1 MIIDTESHI
10 FRFFTAPDRLG
21 SGVFT
26 KPCTWHE
33 RPAELLIAEMDR
45 AGVEKAILISYDAE
59 DILWYLQRKRLAVE
73 DFAGG
78 SKYTLD
84 GVRRFPDRFVW
95 YVTIKDPRRYDTVSL
110 LREERRS
117 GAQGVKLFPAY
128 IRCHL
133 DSPEMLKVFAAC
145 AEMQMQA
152 LVSFEDIEPPATLD
166 LATYLNQLGVVIERH
181 PTINF
186 GLVHGGCADPLS
198 SPLTEVIVELARR
211 HPNLYLSTAK
221 VGNIWDDGVEYPF
234 ARYLR
239 RLEILSSKVGTGKLM
254 WASDWPWYSDV
265 YLYDQL
271 VEAIRR
277 HASFWTEDEKAE
289 FLGGTASRFLRFQ

>member
-1 MIIDTESHI
+1 
-10 FRFFTAPDRLG
+10 
-21 SGVFT
+21 VFT
-26 KPCTWHE
+26 KPCTWQE
-33 RPAELLIAEMDR
+33 RPADLLIAEMDH
-45 AGVEKAILISYDAE
+45 AGVDKAILISYDAE
-59 DILWYLQRKRLAVE
+59 DILWYLQRKRLGVE

-78 SKYTLD
+78 SRYTQD

-110 LREERRS
+110 LREAWGL
-117 GAQGVKLFPAY
+117 GAKGIKVFPAY

-133 DSPEMLKVFAAC
+133 DSPEMLKVFTAC
-145 AEMQMQA
+145 TEMQMQA
-152 LVSFEDIEPPATLD
+152 LISFEDIEPPATLD
-166 LATYLNQLGVVIERH
+166 LGTYLKQLDVVLERY
-181 PTINF
+181 PTTNF

-198 SPLTEVIVELARR
+198 SSLAEMIVELTRR

-239 RLEILSSKVGTGKLM
+239 RLEILSGKVGAGKLM

-265 YLYDQL
+265 YLYEQL

-277 HASFWTEDEKAE
+277 HASFWAEEEKAE
-289 FLGGTASRFLRFQ
+289 FLGGTASRFLRLP